1 MEKKEE
7 KMSKIKKSVAISLLS
22 GILVVGATAFGFA
35 AQKSLPPDA
44 ASEQIFDC
52 HTRLEDGT
60 YMDFMKT
67 IYHRVG
73 WCEIVWEPLVGFNK
87 DLEVVPLGA
96 KKWEVAKDGLTWTFH
111 LRKGL
116 TWSDG
121 ELLTA
126 HDYVFA
132 LQRCVKQGYDFG
144 WYWSWAAGIKNWDK
158 VEKGELPLEEL
169 GIKALDDYTLSI
181 TTETPKSY
189 LPGVLV
195 WLYPVPRHA
204 VEKWEDEYATRAET
218 MVSNGPFKVD
228 EWVKQ
233 EHITYVVNPNYH
245 SIWKPYLKKVVCKYG
260 TEDPEIGFPAY
271 LNDEIYRCDLNPGQ
285 LAYAQENIPEE
296 LHFAPSFQ
304 TFYLTFDTTK
314 PPFNDVKVCQAFNH
328 ALNREEMCSTVLKGL
343 ASPEWQLL
351 MKGYPGHDLEAKELS
366 KYDPELARRLLS
378 EAGYPNGKGF
388 PKLELWLRLEG
399 PMMPIVKPA
408 SEYIQARLKKILGVD
423 IVPRIMDMKTYMD
436 ALNKHTHNF
445 FLAPYGFDYVDPSN
459 FMDLFLTGGRHAW
472 SNSEYDKLVK
482 EADASWDWETRV
494 KLYREAQRL
503 LIQESPAVFLMTQT
517 RSMVWKP
524 FVKGEGVEPNKD
536 GIAIWNPMYLLYNF
550 THVYITKH

>member
-1 MEKKEE
+1 
-7 KMSKIKKSVAISLLS
+7 MSKIKKSIAISLLS
-22 GILVVGATAFGFA
+22 GILVVGVTVFGFA
-35 AQKSLPPDA
+35 AQKSLPSDA
-44 ASEQIFDC
+44 TSEQILYY
-52 HTRLEDGT
+52 HTRMEAGT

-67 IYHRVG
+67 IYNRVG
-73 WCEIVWEPLVGFNK
+73 LCEIVWEPLVGFNK
-87 DLEVVPLGA
+87 DLEVVPLEA

-111 LRKGL
+111 LRKEL

-121 ELLTA
+121 KPLTA

-132 LQRCVKQGYDFG
+132 LQRCIKQGYDFG
-144 WYWSWAAGIKNWDK
+144 WYWSWAAGIKNWSK

-181 TTETPKSY
+181 TTETPKPY

-204 VEKWEDEYATRAET
+204 VEEYGDEYATRAET
-218 MVSNGPFKVD
+218 MVSNSPFKVG

-233 EHITYVVNPNYH
+233 DHITYVVNPNYH
-245 SIWKPYLKKVVCKYG
+245 GIWKPYLKKVVSKYG
-260 TEDPEIGFPAY
+260 TEDPETGFPAY
-271 LNDEIYRCDLNPGQ
+271 LNDEIYKCDLNPGQ
-285 LAYAQENIPEE
+285 LAYAQKNIPEE

-304 TFYLTFDTTK
+304 LFYLTFDTTK
-314 PPFNDVKVCQAFNH
+314 QAFNDVRVRQAFNY

-351 MKGYPGHDLEAKELS
+351 MKGYPGHDPEAKELS

-378 EAGYPNGKGF
+378 GAGYPNGKGF
-388 PKLELWLRLEG
+388 PKLELWIRREG
-399 PMMPIVKPA
+399 PMMPIQKPA
-408 SEYIQARLKKILGVD
+408 GEYIQAHLKKILGVD

-445 FLAPYGFDYVDPSN
+445 FLAPYNFDYVDPSN
-459 FMDLFLTGGRHAW
+459 FMDLFLSGGRHAW
-472 SNSEYDKLVK
+472 SNSEYDKLVR
-482 EADASWDWETRV
+482 EADATWDWETKA
-494 KLYREAQRL
+494 KLYRKAQRL

-517 RSMVWKP
+517 YSMVWKP

-536 GIAIWNPMYLLYNF
+536 GIATWNPMYLLYIF
-550 THVYITKH
+550 THIYVAEH

>member
-1 MEKKEE
+1 MF
-7 KMSKIKKSVAISLLS
+7 KIKKSIVISLLS
-22 GILVVGATAFGFA
+22 GILVIGATVLGFA
-35 AQKSLPPDA
+35 AQRPLPPNA
-44 ASEQIFDC
+44 LPVSEQVFYYP
-52 HTRLEDGT
+52 TRLEAGT
-60 YMDFMKT
+60 YMDPMKT
-67 IYHRVG
+67 IYNRVG
-73 WCEIVWEPLVGFNK
+73 LCEVVWEPLVGFNK
-87 DLEVVPLGA
+87 DLEVVPLEA
-96 KKWEVAKDGLTWTFH
+96 QKWEVAKDGLTWTFH
-111 LRKGL
+111 LRKEL

-121 ELLTA
+121 KPLTA

-144 WYWSWAAGIKNWDK
+144 WYWSWAAGIKNWGK
-158 VEKGELPLEEL
+158 VEKGELPIEDL
-169 GIKALDDYTLSI
+169 GIKALDNYTLVI
-181 TTETPKSY
+181 TTETPKPY

-204 VEKWEDEYATRAET
+204 VEKWGDEYATRAET
-218 MVSNGPFKVD
+218 MVSNSPFRVG

-233 EHITYVVNPNYH
+233 DHITYVANPNYH
-245 SIWKPYLKKVVCKYG
+245 GIWKPYLKKVVSKYG
-260 TEDPEIGFPAY
+260 TEDPETGFLAY
-271 LNDEIYRCDLNPGQ
+271 LNDEIYKIDLNPGQ
-285 LAYAQENIPEE
+285 LAYAQKNIPRE

-304 TFYLTFDTTK
+304 LFYLTFDTTK
-314 PPFNDVKVCQAFNH
+314 QPFNDVKVRQAFNY

-351 MKGYPGHDLEAKELS
+351 MKGYPGYDPEAKELS
-366 KYDPELARRLLS
+366 KYDPELARRLLA
-378 EAGYPNGKGF
+378 EAGYPDGKGF
-388 PKLELWLRLEG
+388 PKLELWLRREG

-408 SEYIQARLKKILGVD
+408 SEYIQAHLKKILGVE

-459 FMDLFLTGGRHAW
+459 FMDLFLSGGRHAW

-482 EADASWDWETRV
+482 EADASWDWETRL
-494 KLYREAQRL
+494 KLYRKAQRL
-503 LIQESPAVFLMTQT
+503 LIQESPAVFFATQT

-536 GIAIWNPMYLLYNF
+536 GIATWNPMYLLYIF
-550 THVYITKH
+550 THIYVAEH

>member
-1 MEKKEE
+1 
-7 KMSKIKKSVAISLLS
+7 MSKIKKSVAISLLS

-44 ASEQIFDC
+44 ASEQTLVI

-73 WCEIVWEPLVGFNK
+73 WCEIAWEPLVGFNK
-87 DLEVVPLGA
+87 DLEVVPLEA
-96 KKWEVAKDGLTWTFH
+96 EKWEVAKDGLTWTFH
-111 LRKGL
+111 LRKEL

-121 ELLTA
+121 EQLTA

-144 WYWSWAAGIKNWDK
+144 WYWGWAAGIKNWAK
-158 VEKGELPLEEL
+158 VEKGELPLEDL

-204 VEKWEDEYATRAET
+204 VEKWGDEYATRAET
-218 MVSNGPFKVD
+218 MVSNGPFKVA

-233 EHITYVVNPNYH
+233 DHITYVVNPNYH
-245 SIWKPYLKKVVCKYG
+245 SIWKPYLKKVVSIHG
-260 TEDPEIGFPAY
+260 TEDPETGFPAY
-271 LNDEIYRCDLNPGQ
+271 LNNEIYKCDLNPGQ
-285 LAYAQENIPEE
+285 LAYAQENIPKE
-296 LHFAPSFQ
+296 LHFASSFQ

-314 PPFNDVKVCQAFNH
+314 PPFNDVKVRQAFNH
-328 ALNREEMCSTVLKGL
+328 ALDREEMCSTVLKGL

-351 MKGYPGHDLEAKELS
+351 MKGYPGHNPEVKELS

-408 SEYIQARLKKILGVD
+408 SEYIQARLKEILGVD

-482 EADASWDWETRV
+482 EADASWDWETRLE
-494 KLYREAQRL
+494 LYTKAQRL

-536 GIAIWNPMYLLYNF
+536 GIAIWNPMYLLYNL
-550 THVYITKH
+550 THVYIAKR